1 MANWYC
7 SSADYAAVAP
17 YATGHVYAAGAIVR
31 QLATPAVGSERC
43 FRTAAGGTSGG
54 AEPAWTLTK
63 GGSTTDSGGVVWVEC
78 TGNQTYQAA
87 GAWGAPHARL
97 ATAVSSG
104 WIAAGDT
111 VYVAANHAETQTSSI
126 TITVFSSNT
135 VISAV
140 VCVDNSATGHVPPA
154 AGDART
160 TASVTATISSITIS
174 GSLAYFYGV
183 TFSAGGGNPNFT
195 FGASSNFLLFES
207 CQFASIAAS
216 PPANF
221 NGFAVGGG
229 VEFKNVVVTLAGTV
243 QHLQL
248 GAATFIWRGGSL
260 VNATTGYVLSLT
272 GAAPTLIDSVDF
284 SSNQAAALVGT
295 SAIPGALLA
304 LTDCKFAAGQQILGA
319 NTLSPKTIVDVFS
332 SDSAALATRQ
342 ERQCGEGALASTA
355 AIVRTSGSSDGT
367 THLAWSISTRSGP
380 PSWPDPF
387 ASFPIA
393 IWNPVVGATV
403 TLTVYGI
410 AVMAALPNNDDIWI
424 EARYLGSAAAPLG
437 AMMTATKA
445 NILAANA
452 PLAADTSAWDTQA
465 PQRANSTAYTVN
477 MAFAVSANPG
487 RVFFCTTGG
496 TTAASV
502 PAGYASAAD
511 GGAVTDGGAVLQA
524 GTRFKMVLALNAP
537 QPQMAGYIRVVVK
550 AARIGTIFIVDPL
563 VALS

>member
-111 VYVAANHAETQTSSI
+111 VYVAANHAETQTSSM
-126 TITVFSSNT
+126 TITVASSAT
-135 VISAV
+135 LMTDV

-160 TASVTATISSITIS
+160 TATVTSTNTGTFSIAA
-174 GSLAYFYGV
+174 SLAYFYGV
-183 TFSAGGGNPNFT
+183 TFNCAGGFSCG
-195 FGASSNFLLFES
+195 SSLGCSIFES
-207 CQFASIAAS
+207 CAFVSTSGAAS
-216 PPANF
+216 PVVTA
-221 NGFAVGGG
+221 GF
-229 VEFKNVVVTLAGTV
+229 VEFVNVALTTANATNTGGISG
-243 QHLQL
+243 
-248 GAATFIWRGGSL
+248 GAFVWRGGSF
-260 VNATTGYVLSLT
+260 VAPAGASRVLKPVGGSCLF
-272 GAAPTLIDSVDF
+272 DSVDF
-284 SSNQAAALVGT
+284 SSHSFNPLF
-295 SAIPGALLA
+295 GAVA
-304 LTDCKFAAGQQILGA
+304 SGASTTLTNCKFAAGQAVSAFSIPVG
-319 NTLSPKTIVDVFS
+319 TGCDGIS
-332 SDSAALATRQ
+332 SDSAASAVRQQRIRNEGSLANN
-342 ERQCGEGALASTA
+342 TA
-355 AIVRTSGSSDGT
+355 VVRTSGASDGT
-367 THLAWSISTRSGP
+367 TQLAWQIVTGSGP

-410 AVMAALPNNDDIWI
+410 ANMAALPNNDDIWI

-511 GGAVTDGGAVLQA
+511 GGAVTDGGAVFQA